1 MNTYRTGGVSSHFT
15 LIMKSLMR
23 DVEKLSLSKEEVSL
37 LAIMILL
44 TPDRGPEVIQ
54 RDKRQLA
61 NIQVG

>member
-15 LIMKSLMR
+15 GIMKSLMG